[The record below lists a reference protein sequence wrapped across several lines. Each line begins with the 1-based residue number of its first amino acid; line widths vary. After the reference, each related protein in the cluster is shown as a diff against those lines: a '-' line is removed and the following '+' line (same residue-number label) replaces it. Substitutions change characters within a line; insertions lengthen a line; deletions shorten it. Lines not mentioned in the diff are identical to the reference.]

1 MMASSLRIVAYGLRA
16 GAIFA
21 GAALGVA
28 NFANAAET
36 ARVADAA
43 EPVRVMS
50 AASLGFDDARLL
62 LTRTGFGATPAEIA
76 AYASLTREKAVARLL
91 DATVTTAVTPPPS
104 EITEAAS
111 MRRPDRE
118 ASADERKTFRQ
129 QQNRAGLALRAWWVH
144 EMLVTPSPLTERMTL
159 FWHGHFVSSQQKV
172 RLTPLMYRQ
181 NVTLR
186 ANAVGNFATL
196 LHAAGKDPAMMV
208 YLDTVQNRTGK
219 PNENFARE
227 VMELFTLGEGRYSE
241 QDIKEAA
248 RAFTGW
254 SIDRDSGAYVFRPR
268 LHDEGM
274 KTVFGH
280 TGRFDGDA
288 VLDLILA
295 RPETSQF
302 ITSELWRE
310 FVSPDPDPREVT
322 RIAAVFRASNY
333 AIKPLLRELF
343 LSDSFYASANRATL
357 VKSPADLVVGT
368 LHSLDI
374 LPANALPY
382 AVACASMGQN
392 LFSPPNVKGWPG
404 GEAWI
409 NTNTLLAR
417 KQFLER
423 IARAD
428 NFGAEGNGVAPATTT
443 TADRA
448 THDIRFDAGRWF
460 AQIPADSGGDAPSR
474 ATRVLLPLPAVDP
487 IASDIDAPNAV
498 RRTLQ
503 DAAYQLE

>member
-1 MMASSLRIVAYGLRA
+1 
-16 GAIFA
+16 
-21 GAALGVA
+21 
-28 NFANAAET
+28 
-36 ARVADAA
+36 
-43 EPVRVMS
+43 
-50 AASLGFDDARLL
+50 
-62 LTRTGFGATPAEIA
+62 
-76 AYASLTREKAVARLL
+76 
-91 DATVTTAVTPPPS
+91 
-104 EITEAAS
+104 
-111 MRRPDRE
+111 
-118 ASADERKTFRQ
+118 
-129 QQNRAGLALRAWWVH
+129 
-144 EMLVTPSPLTERMTL
+144 
-159 FWHGHFVSSQQKV
+159 
-172 RLTPLMYRQ
+172 MYRQ
-181 NVTLR
+181 NATWR
-186 ANAVGNFATL
+186 ANAVGSFATL
-196 LHAAGKDPAMMV
+196 LHAAGKDQAMLI

-227 VMELFTLGEGRYSE
+227 VMELFTLGEGHYTER
-241 QDIKEAA
+241 DVKEAA

-254 SIDRDSGAYVFRPR
+254 SIDRDSGAFMFRPR
-268 LHDEGM
+268 LHDDGP
-274 KTVFGH
+274 KTVFGQ

-288 VLDLILA
+288 VLDLMLA

-302 ITSELWRE
+302 ITAELWRE
-310 FVSPDPDPREVT
+310 FVSPDADPREVA
-322 RIAAVFRASNY
+322 RIAAVFRASDY

-343 LSDSFYASANRATL
+343 LSDAFYASANRGTL

-417 KQFLER
+417 KQYLER

-428 NFGAEGNGVAPATTT
+428 NFGAEGNGTPPSMATT
-443 TADRA
+443 DRA
-448 THDIRFDAGRWF
+448 PRDVRFDADRWL
-460 AQIPADSGGDAPSR
+460 AQVPKGAGADASSR
-474 ATRVLLPLPAVDP
+474 AARMLLPIPAVDVL
-487 IASDIDAPNAV
+487 ASDIDVPGAI